1 MALENKHN
9 PWYLIDGSPLTVEE
23 IESFKNSRAWKALC
37 NGANNQI
44 LAIDATRDESQIEH
58 GVERHLSGQSK
69 AFKWFIHWPEI
80 TRSLWNHFEAPEKIW
95 AEIEDD
101 LHGGLKMERV
111 QLNGDRVA
119 ERAAGLLKG
128 WLGCWPKLRSL
139 DAMHVAAAVEL
150 GAKTFLSFDSRS
162 CQRVLAQTQRLK
174 AWPALTSEELALLR

>member
-1 MALENKHN
+1 MIYADSSFIVSV
-9 PWYLIDGSPLTVEE
+9 YGSDIHSAAARKYVEQNHPTLP
-23 IESFKNSRAWKALC
+23 FA
-37 NGANNQI
+37 
-44 LAIDATRDESQIEH
+44 
-58 GVERHLSGQSK
+58 
-69 AFKWFIHWPEI
+69 FIHWPEI

-101 LHGGLKMERV
+101 LHGGLKMKRV

>member
-80 TRSLWNHFEAPEKIW
+80 AKGNLLQALRE
-95 AEIEDD
+95 EIIHARRDD
-101 LHGGLKMERV
+101 
-111 QLNGDRVA
+111 D
-119 ERAAGLLKG
+119 
-128 WLGCWPKLRSL
+128 
-139 DAMHVAAAVEL
+139 
-150 GAKTFLSFDSRS
+150 
-162 CQRVLAQTQRLK
+162 
-174 AWPALTSEELALLR
+174 